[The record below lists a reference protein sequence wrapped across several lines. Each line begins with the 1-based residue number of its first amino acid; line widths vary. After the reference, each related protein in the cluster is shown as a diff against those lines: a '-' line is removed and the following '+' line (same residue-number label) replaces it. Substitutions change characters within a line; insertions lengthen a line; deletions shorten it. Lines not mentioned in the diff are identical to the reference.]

1 MDLVEKYLDEGT
13 IKKTS
18 MALAKLGFKLGTA
31 KTDLKKKITS
41 YIVMTPSGKA
51 KWMTTKEI
59 LALIE

>member
-41 YIVMTPSGKA
+41 
-51 KWMTTKEI
+51 
-59 LALIE
+59 